1 MADIRRTG
9 LLDDFNRPAENP
21 VKFPWINGL
30 NGRANMAL
38 SPHSLTGTQ
47 LTGTSGAYLS
57 TAPILPSNPRSVE
70 IWAQTSIDNS
80 ALIGDHYRLDCMTPA
95 GIGYEFILG
104 SPASGL
110 ASFLR
115 RYDASGFVDLSVKD
129 FSLGISYGTYLMI
142 RLNDTVFEGWHGS
155 PDASTWTLVD
165 SVVDTTYSELFYCG
179 LSQTGNEI
187 GWISVGGGTY
197 NRSFFYRWIPT
208 N

>member
-129 FSLGISYGTYLMI
+129 FSLRSEEHT
-142 RLNDTVFEGWHGS
+142 
-155 PDASTWTLVD
+155 
-165 SVVDTTYSELFYCG
+165 SELQSPLNLVCR
-179 LSQTGNEI
+179 LLL
-187 GWISVGGGTY
+187 
-197 NRSFFYRWIPT
+197 
-208 N
+208 